1 MNEKSLRILIVR
13 ELTAGLQRAGIALPV
28 IAGNQPT
35 TQGRE
40 DAGIYFFPISDA
52 ASGWQG
58 RSYATNTLPLMP
70 MTDTQTVET
79 AFQVEALVPDEPN
92 DLTSITALD
101 ALHVTRMIIASLPFV
116 EALRESEVGVQRPT
130 NVRTP
135 YFTNDRD
142 QFEMSPSFDFTVSHK
157 RAIIQSVNSIG
168 SMEVDIHRL

>member
-1 MNEKSLRILIVR
+1 MNEKALRILIVR
-13 ELTAGLQRAGIALPV
+13 ELTLGLQRAGIALPV

-52 ASGWQG
+52 AIGWQG

-92 DLTSITALD
+92 DLNQVTALD
-101 ALHVTRMIIASLPFV
+101 ALHVARMVIGSLPFV
-116 EALRESEVGVQRPT
+116 EAVRADGVGVQRAT
-130 NVRTP
+130 NVRIP

-157 RAIIQSVNSIG
+157 RAIIQYVNSIDAIG
-168 SMEVDIHRL
+168 VDIHRL